1 MFDGWKSIWSLV
13 IGTVLGI
20 LGLIPLLQQLGISSL
35 ALPQAIA
42 AFLPQAVAY
51 LIALGGVYLLIDA
64 WDEWGEWYFW
74 LTAIV
79 GVLALGLGA
88 VLVLQSFGILGF
100 SLPMLSLTVYHV
112 IFVLESLL
120 LIWGAFNQ
128 L

>member
-1 MFDGWKSIWSLV
+1 MFDGWKSIWSLI
-13 IGTVLGI
+13 IGAVLGV
-20 LGLIPLLQQLGISSL
+20 LGLIPLLQQLGISGL
-35 ALPQAIA
+35 ALPAPIA
-42 AFLPQAVAY
+42 ALLPQAVAY

-88 VLVLQSFGILGF
+88 VLVLQSFGVLGF
-100 SLPMLSLTVYHV
+100 SLPALSLSVYHG
-112 IFVLESLL
+112 IFVIESLL

-128 L
+128 